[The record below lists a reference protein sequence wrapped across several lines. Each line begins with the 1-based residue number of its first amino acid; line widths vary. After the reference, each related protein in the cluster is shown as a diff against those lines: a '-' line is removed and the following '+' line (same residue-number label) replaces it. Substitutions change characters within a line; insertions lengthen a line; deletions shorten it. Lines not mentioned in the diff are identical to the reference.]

1 MIIQYGKQKNQP
13 IQLSNINTFYRNVG
27 TEITFVFTNKCSQVW
42 KFKSEQ
48 EASEVYTRIIRNQG
62 AHLDCNL

>member
-1 MIIQYGKQKNQP
+1 MIVQYGKQKNQP
-13 IQLSNINTFYRNVG
+13 IQLSSIDTFYRNVG
-27 TEITFVFTNKCSQVW
+27 TEITFVFSSGRTQVW
-42 KFKSEQ
+42 KFKTEQ

>member
-13 IQLSNINTFYRNVG
+13 IQLSSIDTFYRNRG
-27 TEITFVFTNKCSQVW
+27 TEITFVFSSGRTQVW
-42 KFKSEQ
+42 VFHSEQ
-48 EASEVYTRIIRNQG
+48 ESSEVYTRIIRNQG

>member
-13 IQLSNINTFYRNVG
+13 IQLANINTFYRNRG
-27 TEITFVFTNKCSQVW
+27 TEITFVFTNGHTQVW
-42 KFKSEQ
+42 VFHSEQ

>member
-13 IQLSNINTFYRNVG
+13 IQLSNINTFYRNKSK
-27 TEITFVFTNKCSQVW
+27 EITFVFTNGHTQVW
-42 KFKSEQ
+42 VFQRDMEC
-48 EASEVYTRIIRNQG
+48 SEVYTRIIRNQG